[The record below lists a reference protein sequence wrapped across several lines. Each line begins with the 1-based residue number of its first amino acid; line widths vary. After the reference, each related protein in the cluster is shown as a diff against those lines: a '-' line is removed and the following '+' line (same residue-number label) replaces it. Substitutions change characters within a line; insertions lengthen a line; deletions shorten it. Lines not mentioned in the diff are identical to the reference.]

1 MNPTQELRPGT
12 RISGSVSEQETGQQ
26 VREMFSRIAP
36 RYDLLNHVLS
46 LQVDRLWRRRL
57 ARRFHRLLANPE
69 ARVLDLCC
77 GTGDLAASFRRE
89 GPARVVGADFSHPM
103 LTRALAKDA
112 ARASVPRAARGNRS
126 SVEADAL
133 ALPFRDGQFDLVA
146 AAFGFRNL
154 ANYEHGIA
162 EIRRVLQP
170 GGSLAIL
177 EFSEPRNRLLGA
189 LYGYYF
195 RSVLPRIGRAISR
208 DGTAYSYLPASVG
221 RFLSA
226 DELAGLIARAG
237 FRGPGYE
244 YWTGGIV
251 ALHTATR

>member
-1 MNPTQELRPGT
+1 MSRTRESMPGT
-12 RISGSVSEQETGQQ
+12 HIPDAACEREAGQR

-36 RYDLLNHVLS
+36 RYDLLNHMLS
-46 LQVDRLWRRRL
+46 LQVDRLWRLRL
-57 ARRFHRLLANPE
+57 ARRFRHLLANPE

-77 GTGDLAASFRRE
+77 GTGDLAVSFRRE

-103 LTRALAKDA
+103 LTRALAKAA
-112 ARASVPRAARGNRS
+112 ARAGVSVAACGNRS
-126 SVEADAL
+126 CVEGDAL

-154 ANYEHGIA
+154 ANYECGLA
-162 EIRRVLQP
+162 EIRRVLKP

-189 LYGYYF
+189 LYGFYF

-208 DGTAYSYLPASVG
+208 DVAAYSYLPASVG

-226 DELAGLIARAG
+226 EQLAGLLENGG
-237 FRGPGYE
+237 FRSARYE
-244 YWTGGIV
+244 FWTGGIV